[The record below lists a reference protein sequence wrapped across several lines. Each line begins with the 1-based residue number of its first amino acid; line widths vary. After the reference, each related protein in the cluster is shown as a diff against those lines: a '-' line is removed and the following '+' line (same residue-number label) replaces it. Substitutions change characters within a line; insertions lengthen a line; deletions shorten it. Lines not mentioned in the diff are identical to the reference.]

1 MSVFQHLKEEAWEA
15 NMELSKS
22 GVIIMTFGNASA
34 LDRER
39 GVFAIKPS
47 GVPYPDL
54 KPEHMVVVDLQSE
67 IVEGHLNP
75 SSDTKTHAV
84 LYRNLLSVGGVV
96 HTHSTYATAWAQA
109 SRPIPIYGTTHADQL
124 AVDIPCTALI
134 ADTGLEH
141 YEEET
146 GKQIVETLKGFNPD
160 EVQMMLVAG
169 HGPFTWGQN
178 AAEAVH
184 HAVILEELAKMACL
198 TEQLHPG
205 CPRLKKSIVD
215 KHYFR
220 KHGKQAYYGQNRT
233 DFKK

>member
-1 MSVFQHLKEEAWEA
+1 
-15 NMELSKS
+15 
-22 GVIIMTFGNASA
+22 MTFGNASA